1 MPSIERL
8 AETSEGVEVI
18 EFIMEQLQSTPLG
31 SDATPSAQITE
42 EGLREMM
49 QDERYWNPARRND
62 DYVKQVQEGYK
73 KLYNQ

>member
-1 MPSIERL
+1 MKNICLQLKEVN

-42 EGLREMM
+42 EGLMEMM
-49 QDERYWNPARRND
+49 QDDTPQVYYWNPAR
-62 DYVKQVQEGYK
+62 Y
-73 KLYNQ
+73 